1 MLSVYVFT
9 ALYFSSLFQSV
20 LFLLKKKIKFAAK
33 QCALLTSSC
42 LMHPVFTVS
51 TASFSLLLDVI
62 SCFVQ

>member
-1 MLSVYVFT
+1 MYLPHYTFHRYFRVYSF
-9 ALYFSSLFQSV
+9 Y
-20 LFLLKKKIKFAAK
+20 LKKKIKFAAK